1 MPINYTDNGTPQLS
15 RRRFVQGSL
24 MAAVLGGTALGTSAC
39 STSTAASGGGGGK
52 GSVSFFSWDTQT
64 VMKPVLDLFTK
75 QTGTSVSF
83 SYAPP
88 VPQYVSTLQTR
99 LQAHTGAD
107 VFILTAEDKQLVGG
121 GYVKDLTGQK
131 FLEPMNSANKDFMT
145 VDGKVYGLSI
155 SSWAGGIMYNK
166 ELLAK
171 VGADAL
177 PDSWDGFLKLC
188 GKLKDK
194 GIAPYYDSAHDGNF
208 MALWGLLGGSFDNH
222 GGFPDSD
229 IFAGKASFADTW
241 TEPLVAYCKLYTEK
255 LTPKAVLGL
264 TSDQVVSEFANGRVA
279 MFGAGTWN
287 VPTVR
292 KSAPHLSFQTEAI
305 PGVDKGTSYWTGA
318 ASPGYAINAKAKNPE
333 AALKF
338 LQFLASPAA
347 VGAYGKSSGAI
358 TTTSDYT
365 PSFAQSVT
373 NQALGARSGKIYL
386 PVVAWPRHSNE
397 LIQEFN
403 TQMQQMVQG
412 SVKPKDI
419 PAALDKKLK
428 QLDAK

>member
-1 MPINYTDNGTPQLS
+1 MPINHNDNGTPQLS

-39 STSTAASGGGGGK
+39 STSTAASGGGK
-52 GSVSFFSWDTQT
+52 GAVSFFSWDTQT
-64 VMKPVLDLFTK
+64 VMKPVLDLFTQ

-121 GYVKDLTGQK
+121 GFVKDLTGQR
-131 FLEPMNSANKDFMT
+131 FLDPMNSANKDFMT
-145 VDGKVYGLSI
+145 VDGKVYGLSV

-171 VGADAL
+171 VGADKL
-177 PDSWDGFLKLC
+177 PDSWDGFLQLC
-188 GKLKDK
+188 RKLKDK
-194 GIAPYYDSAHDGNF
+194 GITPYYDAAHDGNF
-208 MALWGLLGGSFDNH
+208 MALWGLLGGYFANRTA
-222 GGFPDSD
+222 FPDTD
-229 IFAGKASFADTW
+229 IFAGKATFADTW

-287 VPTVR
+287 VPTVQ

-305 PGVDKGTSYWTGA
+305 PGVVPGTSYWTGA
-318 ASPGYAINAKAKNPE
+318 ASPGYAINPKAKNPA

-338 LQFLASPAA
+338 LEFLASPDA
-347 VGAYGKSSGAI
+347 VKAYGKSSGAI
-358 TTTSDYT
+358 TTTSNYT
-365 PSFAQSVT
+365 PSFAESIT

-412 SVKPKDI
+412 SVKPQDI

>member
-1 MPINYTDNGTPQLS
+1 MPINHNDNGTPQLS

-39 STSTAASGGGGGK
+39 STSTAASGGGK
-52 GSVSFFSWDTQT
+52 GAVSFFSWDTQT
-64 VMKPVLDLFTK
+64 VMKPVLDLFTQ

-121 GYVKDLTGQK
+121 GFVKDLTGQK
-131 FLEPMNSANKDFMT
+131 FLDPMNSANKDFMT
-145 VDGKVYGLSI
+145 VDGKVYGLSV

-171 VGADAL
+171 VGADKL
-177 PDSWDGFLKLC
+177 PDSWDGFLQLC
-188 GKLKDK
+188 RKLKDK
-194 GIAPYYDSAHDGNF
+194 GITPYYDAAHDGNF
-208 MALWGLLGGSFDNH
+208 MALWGLLGGYFANRTA
-222 GGFPDSD
+222 FPDTD
-229 IFAGKASFADTW
+229 IFAGKATFADTW

-287 VPTVR
+287 VPTVQ

-305 PGVDKGTSYWTGA
+305 PGVVPGTSYWTGA
-318 ASPGYAINAKAKNPE
+318 ASPGYAINPKAKNPA

-338 LQFLASPAA
+338 LEFLASPDA
-347 VGAYGKSSGAI
+347 VKAYGKSSGAI
-358 TTTSDYT
+358 TTTSNYT
-365 PSFAQSVT
+365 PSFAESIT

-412 SVKPKDI
+412 SVKPQDI

>member
-1 MPINYTDNGTPQLS
+1 MSVHHSEVGSAQLS

-24 MAAVLGGTALGTSAC
+24 LAAVLGGTALGTSAC
-39 STSTAASGGGGGK
+39 STSTAAAGGGK

-64 VMKPVLDLFTK
+64 IMKPVLDLFTK

-121 GYVKDLTGQK
+121 GFVKDLTGQK
-131 FLEPMNSANKDFMT
+131 FLDPMNSANKDFMT

-171 VGADAL
+171 VGADQL
-177 PDSWDGFLKLC
+177 PDSWEGFLKLC
-188 GKLKDK
+188 AKLKDK
-194 GIAPYYDSAHDGNF
+194 GITPYYDAAHDGNF
-208 MALWGLLGGSFDNH
+208 MALWGLLGGYFDSQ
-222 GGFPDSD
+222 GSFPDAD
-229 IFAGKASFADTW
+229 IFAGKTTFADTW
-241 TEPLVAYCKLYTEK
+241 TEPLVAYCRLYTEK

-264 TSDQVVSEFANGRVA
+264 TGDQVVSEFANGRVA

-287 VPTVR
+287 VPTVHQ
-292 KSAPHLSFQTEAI
+292 SAPNLSFQTEAI
-305 PGVDKGTSYWTGA
+305 PGITPGSSYWTGA
-318 ASPGYAINAKAKNPE
+318 ASPGYAINPKAKNPA

-338 LQFLASPAA
+338 LEFLASPDA
-347 VGAYGKSSGAI
+347 VKAYGKSSGAI
-358 TTTSDYT
+358 TTTSNYT
-365 PSFAQSVT
+365 PSFAADIT

-397 LIQEFN
+397 LISEFN

>member
-1 MPINYTDNGTPQLS
+1 MPINHNDNGTPQLS

-39 STSTAASGGGGGK
+39 STSTAASGGGK
-52 GSVSFFSWDTQT
+52 GAVSFFSWDTQT
-64 VMKPVLDLFTK
+64 VMKPVLDLFTQ

-121 GYVKDLTGQK
+121 GFVKDLTGQK
-131 FLEPMNSANKDFMT
+131 FLDPMNSANKDFMT
-145 VDGKVYGLSI
+145 VDGKVYGLSV
-155 SSWAGGIMYNK
+155 SSWAGGIMYNE

-171 VGADAL
+171 VGADKL
-177 PDSWDGFLKLC
+177 PDSWDGFLQLC
-188 GKLKDK
+188 RKLKDK
-194 GIAPYYDSAHDGNF
+194 GITPYYDAAHDGNF
-208 MALWGLLGGSFDNH
+208 MALWGLLGGYFANRTA
-222 GGFPDSD
+222 FPDTD
-229 IFAGKASFADTW
+229 IFAGKATFADTW

-287 VPTVR
+287 VPTVQ

-305 PGVDKGTSYWTGA
+305 PGVVPGTSYWTGA
-318 ASPGYAINAKAKNPE
+318 ASPGYAINPKAKNPA

-338 LQFLASPAA
+338 LEFLASPDA
-347 VGAYGKSSGAI
+347 VKAYGKSSGAI
-358 TTTSDYT
+358 TTTSNYT
-365 PSFAQSVT
+365 PSFAESIT

-412 SVKPKDI
+412 SVKPQDI

>member
-1 MPINYTDNGTPQLS
+1 MSVHHSENGSAQLS

-24 MAAVLGGTALGTSAC
+24 LAAVLGGTALGTSAC
-39 STSTAASGGGGGK
+39 STSTAAAGGGK

-64 VMKPVLDLFTK
+64 IMKPVLDLFTQ

-121 GYVKDLTGQK
+121 GFVKDLTGQK
-131 FLEPMNSANKDFMT
+131 FLDPMNTANKDFMT

-171 VGADAL
+171 VGADKL

-188 GKLKDK
+188 AKLKDK
-194 GIAPYYDSAHDGNF
+194 GITPYYDAAHDGNF
-208 MALWGLLGGSFDNH
+208 MALWGLLGGYFANQ
-222 GGFPDSD
+222 GAFPDAD
-229 IFAGKASFADTW
+229 IFAGKTTFADTW
-241 TEPLVAYCKLYTEK
+241 TEPLVAYCKLYTQK

-287 VPTVR
+287 VPTVQ

-305 PGVDKGTSYWTGA
+305 PGTTPGNSYWTGA
-318 ASPGYAINAKAKNPE
+318 ASPGYAINSKAKNPE
-333 AALKF
+333 AAQKF
-338 LQFLASPAA
+338 LEFLASPDA
-347 VGAYGKSSGAI
+347 VKAYGKSSGAI
-358 TTTSDYT
+358 TTTSNYT
-365 PSFAQSVT
+365 PSFAESIT

>member
-1 MPINYTDNGTPQLS
+1 MSTNPTADSTPQLT

-24 MAAVLGGTALGTSAC
+24 MAAVLGGTALGAAAC
-39 STSTAASGGGGGK
+39 STSTAVGGGGGK

-107 VFILTAEDKQLVGG
+107 VFILTAEDKQLVSGG
-121 GYVKDLTGQK
+121 FVKNLTGQK
-131 FLEPMNSANKDFMT
+131 FLEPMNSANKEFMT

-171 VGADAL
+171 VGADKL
-177 PDSWDGFLKLC
+177 PDSWDGFLDLC
-188 GKLKDK
+188 RKLKDK
-194 GIAPYYDSAHDGNF
+194 GITPYYDAAHDGNF
-208 MALWGLLGGSFDNH
+208 MALWGLLGGYFDSRTA
-222 GGFPDSD
+222 FPDAD
-229 IFAGKASFADTW
+229 IFAGRTTFAATW
-241 TEPLVAYCKLYTEK
+241 TDPLVAYCKLYTEK

-264 TSDQVVSEFANGRVA
+264 TGDQVVSEFANGRVA

-287 VPTVR
+287 VPAVQ
-292 KSAPHLSFQTEAI
+292 KSAPKLSFQTEAI
-305 PGVDKGTSYWTGA
+305 PGITPGTSYWTGA
-318 ASPGYAINAKAKNPE
+318 ASPGYAINPKAKNPE

-338 LQFLASPAA
+338 LEFLASPDA
-347 VGAYGKSSGAI
+347 VKAYGKSSGAI
-358 TTTSDYT
+358 TTTSNYT
-365 PSFAQSVT
+365 PSFADSIT

-397 LIQEFN
+397 LSQELN
-403 TQMQQMVQG
+403 TQMQQMIQG

>member
-1 MPINYTDNGTPQLS
+1 
-15 RRRFVQGSL
+15 

-39 STSTAASGGGGGK
+39 STSTAASGVGGK

-75 QTGTSVSF
+75 QTGTGVSF

-121 GYVKDLTGQK
+121 GFVKDLTGQK
-131 FLEPMNSANKDFMT
+131 SLEPMNSANKDFMT

-166 ELLAK
+166 ELLSK
-171 VGADAL
+171 VGADKL

-188 GKLKDK
+188 RKLKDK
-194 GIAPYYDSAHDGNF
+194 GITPYYDAAHDGNF
-208 MALWGLLGGSFDNH
+208 MALWGLLGGYFDSK
-222 GGFPDSD
+222 GVFPDAD
-229 IFAGKASFADTW
+229 IFAGKTTFADTW

-279 MFGAGTWN
+279 MFGAGDLERAHG
-287 VPTVR
+287 PEER
-292 KSAPHLSFQTEAI
+292 PHLSFQTEAI
-305 PGVDKGTSYWTGA
+305 PGIVPGTSYWTGA
-318 ASPGYAINAKAKNPE
+318 ASPGYAINPKAKNPE

-338 LQFLASPAA
+338 LEFLATPDA
-347 VGAYGKSSGAI
+347 VKAYGKSSGAI
-358 TTTSDYT
+358 TTTNNYT
-365 PSFAQSVT
+365 PSFAESIT

-412 SVKPKDI
+412 SVNPQDI

>member
-1 MPINYTDNGTPQLS
+1 MSTNPTADSTPQLT

-24 MAAVLGGTALGTSAC
+24 MAAVLGGTALGAAAC
-39 STSTAASGGGGGK
+39 STSTAVGGGDGK

-107 VFILTAEDKQLVGG
+107 VFILTAEDKQLVSGG
-121 GYVKDLTGQK
+121 FVKNLTGQK
-131 FLEPMNSANKDFMT
+131 FLEPMNSANKEFMT

-171 VGADAL
+171 VGADKL
-177 PDSWDGFLKLC
+177 PDSWDGFLDLC
-188 GKLKDK
+188 RKLKDK
-194 GIAPYYDSAHDGNF
+194 GITPYYDAAHDGNF
-208 MALWGLLGGSFDNH
+208 MALWGLLGGYFDSRTA
-222 GGFPDSD
+222 FPDAD
-229 IFAGKASFADTW
+229 IFAGRTTFADTW
-241 TEPLVAYCKLYTEK
+241 TDPLVAYCKLYTEK

-264 TSDQVVSEFANGRVA
+264 TGDQVVSEFANGRVA

-287 VPTVR
+287 VPAVQ
-292 KSAPHLSFQTEAI
+292 KSAPKLSFQTEAI
-305 PGVDKGTSYWTGA
+305 PGITPGTSYWTGA
-318 ASPGYAINAKAKNPE
+318 ASPGYAINPKAKNPE

-338 LQFLASPAA
+338 LEFLASPDA
-347 VGAYGKSSGAI
+347 VKAYGKSSGAI
-358 TTTSDYT
+358 TTTSNYT
-365 PSFAQSVT
+365 PSFADSIT

-397 LIQEFN
+397 LSQELN
-403 TQMQQMVQG
+403 TQMQQMIQG

>member
-1 MPINYTDNGTPQLS
+1 MSVHHSENGSAQLS

-24 MAAVLGGTALGTSAC
+24 LAAVLGGTAMGTSAC
-39 STSTAASGGGGGK
+39 STSTAAAGGGK

-64 VMKPVLDLFTK
+64 VMKPVLDLFTQ

-121 GYVKDLTGQK
+121 GFVKDLTGQK
-131 FLEPMNSANKDFMT
+131 FLDPMNSANKDFMT

-166 ELLAK
+166 DLLAK
-171 VGADAL
+171 AGADKL
-177 PDSWDGFLKLC
+177 PDSWDGFLALC
-188 GKLKDK
+188 RELKDK
-194 GIAPYYDSAHDGNF
+194 GITTYYDAAHDGNF
-208 MALWGLLGGSFDNH
+208 MALWGLLGGYFASQ
-222 GGFPDSD
+222 GAFPDAD
-229 IFAGKASFADTW
+229 IFAGKTTFADTW

-264 TSDQVVSEFANGRVA
+264 TGDQVVSEFANGRVA

-287 VPTVR
+287 VPTVQ
-292 KSAPHLSFQTEAI
+292 KSAPNLSFQTEAI
-305 PGVDKGTSYWTGA
+305 PGITPGNSYWTGA
-318 ASPGYAINAKAKNPE
+318 ASPGYAINPKAKNPE

-338 LQFLASPAA
+338 LEFLASPDA
-347 VGAYGKSSGAI
+347 VKAYGKSSGAI
-358 TTTSDYT
+358 TTTSNYT
-365 PSFAQSVT
+365 PSFAESIT

>member
-1 MPINYTDNGTPQLS
+1 MSVDSTSNRTPELS

-24 MAAVLGGTALGTSAC
+24 MAAILGGTALGASAC
-39 STSTAASGGGGGK
+39 STSTAASGGGK
-52 GSVSFFSWDTQT
+52 GAVSFFSWDTQT

-75 QTGTSVSF
+75 KTGTGVSF

-107 VFILTAEDKQLVGG
+107 VFILTAEDKQLVSGG
-121 GYVKDLTGQK
+121 FVKDLTGQK
-131 FLEPMNSANKDFMT
+131 FLDPMNSANKDFMT

-171 VGADAL
+171 VGADKL
-177 PDSWDGFLKLC
+177 PDSWDGFLQLC
-188 GKLKDK
+188 RKLKDK
-194 GIAPYYDSAHDGNF
+194 GITPYYDAAHDGNF
-208 MALWGLLGGSFDNH
+208 MALWGLLGGYFDSQ
-222 GGFPDSD
+222 GSFPDAD
-229 IFAGKASFADTW
+229 IFAGKTTFADTW
-241 TEPLVAYCKLYTEK
+241 TEPLVAYCKLYTDQ
-255 LTPKAVLGL
+255 LTPKAILGL

-287 VPTVR
+287 VPAVQ
-292 KSAPHLSFQTEAI
+292 KSAPNLSFQTEAI
-305 PGVDKGTSYWTGA
+305 PGMTQGTSYWTGA

-338 LQFLASPAA
+338 LEFLASPDA
-347 VGAYGKSSGAI
+347 VKAYGKSSGSI

-365 PSFAQSVT
+365 PSFAESVT

>member
-1 MPINYTDNGTPQLS
+1 MSVHHSEVGSAQLS

-24 MAAVLGGTALGTSAC
+24 LAAVLGGTALGTSAC
-39 STSTAASGGGGGK
+39 STSTAAAGGGK

-64 VMKPVLDLFTK
+64 IMKPVLDLFTK

-121 GYVKDLTGQK
+121 GFVKDLTGQK
-131 FLEPMNSANKDFMT
+131 FLDPMNSANKDFMT

-166 ELLAK
+166 ELLTK
-171 VGADAL
+171 VGADKL

-188 GKLKDK
+188 AKLKDK
-194 GIAPYYDSAHDGNF
+194 GITPYYDAAHDGNF
-208 MALWGLLGGSFDNH
+208 MALWGLLGGYFASQ
-222 GGFPDSD
+222 GAFPDAD
-229 IFAGKASFADTW
+229 IFAGKTTFADTW

-287 VPTVR
+287 VPTVQ
-292 KSAPHLSFQTEAI
+292 KSAPNLSFQTEAI
-305 PGVDKGTSYWTGA
+305 PGITPDNPYWTGA
-318 ASPGYAINAKAKNPE
+318 ASPGYAINPRAKNPA

-338 LQFLASPAA
+338 LEFLASPDA
-347 VGAYGKSSGAI
+347 VKAYGKSSGAI
-358 TTTSDYT
+358 TTTSNYT
-365 PSFAQSVT
+365 PSFAESIT

-419 PAALDKKLK
+419 PLALDKKLK